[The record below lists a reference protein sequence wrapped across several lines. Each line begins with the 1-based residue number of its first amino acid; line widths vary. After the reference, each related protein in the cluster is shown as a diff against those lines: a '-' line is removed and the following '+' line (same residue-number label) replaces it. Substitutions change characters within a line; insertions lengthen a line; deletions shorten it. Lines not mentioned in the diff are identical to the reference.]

1 MHWRVTT
8 RNGNSGEVAVRTCDM
23 VSSFGSPRTKS
34 SDDQHQLVS
43 ATGIF
48 NNPEVPVIP
57 GFSGFKGRHVFPG
70 QWPPGLEDE
79 LAGKNV
85 AVVGTGP
92 SAVQIIP
99 EIAEKVGS
107 LAVYQRS
114 PGHVLPRGD
123 NRCWEFTKK
132 MFRMF
137 PGLLWMYGKWSIFI
151 VSFLLPMF
159 PLMNN
164 LMHHPLLRV
173 SITSQ

>member
-1 MHWRVTT
+1 MYIVFNEW
-8 RNGNSGEVAVRTCDM
+8 N
-23 VSSFGSPRTKS
+23 
-34 SDDQHQLVS
+34 QLVS
-43 ATGIF
+43 ATGMF
-48 NNPEVPVIP
+48 NNPEVPSIP
-57 GFSGFKGRHVFPG
+57 GFSSFEGQHVYPG

-123 NRCWEFTKK
+123 NRYLEITKK
-132 MFRMF
+132 MLRMF
-137 PGLLWMYGKWSIFI
+137 PVLLWVYGKWSIFI
-151 VSFLLPMF
+151 VSPF
-159 PLMNN
+159 PTNFIYLFYVCI
-164 LMHHPLLRV
+164 H
-173 SITSQ
+173 